1 MSDREATR
9 PPSASNV
16 VLPRL
21 NSRIGNP
28 SMQAIQEEHQ
38 PDGDEYRDY
47 RSMVIKGIQQ
57 RGASFDQESVIPIA
71 SLFSSIDVGQPQTM
85 P

>member
-38 PDGDEYRDY
+38 PDDEYQDY

-57 RGASFDQESVIPIA
+57 RGATSDQESVIPIA
-71 SLFSSIDVGQPQTM
+71 SLFSSVDVGQPQTM